1 MSCHGPLLRRRV
13 LESPVPADKITFVD
27 KNQLSNST
35 ARSTPAETASKSAT
49 APRGKDRRPCVE
61 LLDDAVVEV
70 LRRKTP
76 TERVAMVFAAN
87 RTMRLRL
94 EGHLRS
100 RHPDW
105 DDQTVMR
112 EIARRM
118 SRGAG

>member
-1 MSCHGPLLRRRV
+1 M
-13 LESPVPADKITFVD
+13 PVTDRF
-27 KNQLSNST
+27 
-35 ARSTPAETASKSAT
+35 ARKS
-49 APRGKDRRPCVE
+49 RPCIE
-61 LLDDAVVEV
+61 LLDEAVVEV

-76 TERVAMVFAAN
+76 TERMAMIFAAN

-94 EGHLRS
+94 EGHLRT

-105 DDQTVMR
+105 DSQALMQ

>member
-1 MSCHGPLLRRRV
+1 MDENQISYFSANTVPPVSASG
-13 LESPVPADKITFVD
+13 SPM
-27 KNQLSNST
+27 
-35 ARSTPAETASKSAT
+35 AS
-49 APRGKDRRPCVE
+49 RGNNRRPCVE
-61 LLDDAVVEV
+61 LLDPAVVQV

-76 TERVAMVFAAN
+76 TERVAMIFAAN

-105 DDQTVMR
+105 DDQAVMQ

-118 SRGAG
+118 SRGAS

>member
-1 MSCHGPLLRRRV
+1 M
-13 LESPVPADKITFVD
+13 PVSDRPV
-27 KNQLSNST
+27 
-35 ARSTPAETASKSAT
+35 RKS
-49 APRGKDRRPCVE
+49 RPCIE

-76 TERVAMVFAAN
+76 TERVAMIFAAN

-94 EGHLRS
+94 EGHFRT

-105 DDQTVMR
+105 DNQTVMQ